1 MITPQ
6 DMTRETRE
14 LPDLSV
20 EVRVG
25 LRLEEVR
32 WVPWSGIRLH
42 DVGHVAGGH
51 PVLAAIREAEDSIM
65 RRLYGPA
72 EHLWDVAA
80 GLTAALQFVRKKF
93 LPAYQASE
101 RVTVPEVGPATL
113 TPPQWPEEYRAFRAL
128 LLESGLALG
137 LRWSAAGDKFVPQTG
152 DQPTDTTAIKSPSE
166 WEKQTG
172 ITVMDHGGWRD
183 KSYDDPISK
192 EDFLSRCM
200 SSRCQIPR
208 EVMRELIG
216 VNPTT
221 ANA

>member
-25 LRLEEVR
+25 LFLEEVR

-42 DVGHVAGGH
+42 DVGHVVGGH
-51 PVLAAIREAEDSIM
+51 PVLAAVREAEDAIM
-65 RRLYGPA
+65 QRLYGPA
-72 EHLWDVAA
+72 EYLWDVAA

-101 RVTVPEVGPATL
+101 
-113 TPPQWPEEYRAFRAL
+113 QWPEEYRAFRAL

-152 DQPTDTTAIKSPSE
+152 DQPTDITTDA
-166 WEKQTG
+166 
-172 ITVMDHGGWRD
+172 
-183 KSYDDPISK
+183 
-192 EDFLSRCM
+192 
-200 SSRCQIPR
+200 
-208 EVMRELIG
+208 
-216 VNPTT
+216 
-221 ANA
+221 